1 MGPSCHGIAVGG
13 SQLEGCNHV
22 QGLALAPP
30 WADPGAS
37 VSVVLGLEGA
47 GAREVEVVGLRGA

>member
-1 MGPSCHGIAVGG
+1 MASRLAVV
-13 SQLEGCNHV
+13 SSRAATTS